1 MDQSTSLSH
10 VKELLYLLGIILSTG
25 MLSSYIAKILR
36 LPDVVFLLFAGI
48 ILGVNGLNLID
59 IKVNSVLNQL
69 ILIFGSCYIL
79 FDGGASVR
87 IQIIK
92 KVWPTLLLISTFGVL
107 ITTFISAIA
116 AQFFIGLPFIVA
128 LLLGSTIASTD
139 PATLIPVFK
148 QTKVPAKISQLVIS
162 ESAFNDA
169 MAVILTMTLFS
180 MAVGEN
186 AFSLSQSFIG
196 LLQQSIVGILAATSL
211 GYISVS
217 IISHQ
222 KYGFLREYAPLVTLM
237 TVASAFL
244 AADNFHASGFMAV
257 FIFGIVL
264 GNKDL
269 FGFKTNNKEQEK
281 LDDFILTTS
290 LIMRI
295 FIFILLGSQVD
306 FSLIAKYFWPALGVV
321 LVFMFVARPL
331 TVFLCALPNRKAN
344 WKLKELILICWTRE
358 TGVIPGALASML
370 IGLNAP
376 HADIIAAVTFMAIII
391 TITIQPLTT
400 GWLVEKLSINK

>member
-1 MDQSTSLSH
+1 MNQSISFSH
-10 VKELLYLLGIILSTG
+10 VKELLYLLGIVLSAG
-25 MLSSYIAKILR
+25 MLSGYIAKILK
-36 LPDVVFLLFAGI
+36 LPDIVFLLFAGI
-48 ILGVNGLNLID
+48 LLGVNGLSIID

-87 IQIIK
+87 IHIIK
-92 KVWPTLLLISTFGVL
+92 KVWPTLLLISTLGVL

-148 QTKVPAKISQLVIS
+148 QTKVPEKIAQLVIS

-169 MAVILTMTLFS
+169 IAAILTMTLFT
-180 MAVGEN
+180 MAIDES
-186 AFSLSQSFIG
+186 AFNLSQSIID
-196 LLQQSIVGILAATSL
+196 LLQQSFVGMLAGGSL
-211 GYISVS
+211 GYLSVS
-217 IISHQ
+217 IISHE
-222 KYGFLREYAPLVTLM
+222 KYGFLREYGPLVTLM

-264 GNKDL
+264 GNKDV

-295 FIFILLGSQVD
+295 FIFILLGSQVN
-306 FSLIAKYFWPALGVV
+306 FSLLSKYFWPAFATV
-321 LVFMFVARPL
+321 LVFMFIARPL

-344 WKLKELILICWTRE
+344 WTLKELILMCWTRE

-370 IGLNAP
+370 VGLNAP
-376 HADIIAAVTFMAIII
+376 HADIIAAVTFMAILI

-400 GWLVEKLSINK
+400 GWLVKKMKF

>member
-1 MDQSTSLSH
+1 MNQSISFSH
-10 VKELLYLLGIILSTG
+10 VKELLYLLGIVLSAG
-25 MLSSYIAKILR
+25 MLSGYIAKILK
-36 LPDVVFLLFAGI
+36 LPDIVFLLFAGI
-48 ILGVNGLNLID
+48 LLGVNGLSIID

-87 IQIIK
+87 IHIIK
-92 KVWPTLLLISTFGVL
+92 KVWPTLLLISTLGVL

-148 QTKVPAKISQLVIS
+148 QTKVPEKIAQLVIS

-169 MAVILTMTLFS
+169 IAAILTMTLFT
-180 MAVGEN
+180 MAIGES
-186 AFSLSQSFIG
+186 AFNLSQSIID
-196 LLQQSIVGILAATSL
+196 LLQQSFVGMLAGGSL
-211 GYISVS
+211 GYLSVS
-217 IISHQ
+217 IISHE
-222 KYGFLREYAPLVTLM
+222 KYGFLREYGPLVTLM

-264 GNKDL
+264 GNKDV

-295 FIFILLGSQVD
+295 FIFILLGSQVN
-306 FSLIAKYFWPALGVV
+306 FSLLSKYFWPAFATV
-321 LVFMFVARPL
+321 LVFMFIARPL

-344 WKLKELILICWTRE
+344 WTLKELILMCWTRE

-370 IGLNAP
+370 VGLNAP
-376 HADIIAAVTFMAIII
+376 HADIIAAVTFMAILI

-400 GWLVEKLSINK
+400 GWLVKKMKF

>member
-1 MDQSTSLSH
+1 MDQSISFSH
-10 VKELLYLLGIILSTG
+10 VKDLLYLLGIILSAG
-25 MLSSYIAKILR
+25 MLSAYTAKILK

-59 IKVNSVLNQL
+59 VKVNSTLNQL

-87 IQIIK
+87 IHVIK
-92 KVWPTLLLISTFGVL
+92 KVWPTLLLISTLGVL
-107 ITTFISAIA
+107 ITTFVAGVA

-128 LLLGSTIASTD
+128 LLLGSVIASTD

-148 QTKVPAKISQLVIS
+148 QTKVPAKIAQLVIS

-169 MAVILTMTLFS
+169 MAAILAMTLFS
-180 MAVGEN
+180 ITVNEN
-186 AFSLSQSFIG
+186 ALNLSLSFMG
-196 LLQQSIVGILAATSL
+196 LLQQSVVGIIAGGIL

-217 IISHQ
+217 IISHD

-269 FGFKTNNKEQEK
+269 FGFKTDNKEQEK

-306 FSLIAKYFWPALGVV
+306 FSLLNKYFWPALGVV
-321 LVFMFVARPL
+321 LIFMFIARPM
-331 TVFLCALPNRKAN
+331 TVFLCALPDRKAN
-344 WKLKELILICWTRE
+344 WKLKELILMCWTRE

-370 IGLNAP
+370 VGLNAP

-400 GWLVEKLSINK
+400 GWLVKKLKF